1 VQSPFAIVV
10 DADPADCLF
19 FASTLTA
26 TGADVIATRSF
37 RKARSLLLARPPNVL
52 IVEVRPGKYDGLHL
66 ARLGRCLRPHMVQLV
81 TSEFFDWT
89 LYRDASE
96 LAATIIHKPMTTTQ
110 LLCALYRTMLRDPG
124 ADGTVAPLRPQLV
137 SSDGACCREAVEPRA
152 PRNSLRQYQARDTF
166 LFLEA
171 WRRPNPS

>member
-10 DADPADCLF
+10 DTDPADCLF

-26 TGADVIATRSF
+26 TGADVIATGSF

-52 IVEVRPGKYDGLHL
+52 IAEVRPGKYDGLHL
-66 ARLGRCLRPHMVQLV
+66 ARLGRSLRPHMVQLV
-81 TSEFFDWT
+81 TSEFLDWI

-96 LAATIIHKPMTTTQ
+96 LAATIIHKPTTTT
-110 LLCALYRTMLRDPG
+110 LFLGALYRTMLRDPG
-124 ADGTVAPLRPQLV
+124 ADGTVAPVRTELV
-137 SSDGACCREAVEPRA
+137 SCDGECRREAA
-152 PRNSLRQYQARDTF
+152 PREPHNGLRRYQGRDTF

-171 WRRPNPS
+171 WRRPNLS